1 MKKSLKV
8 LYIGLGFLFT
18 GIGLIGA
25 VLPVLPT
32 TPFLL
37 LASFFFSRGSERFN
51 RWFTSTKLYKNH
63 LEEFVQNRSMTLKTK
78 LRLVT
83 LASSFM
89 LLSAYLVRV
98 VYFRS
103 FIVLAILYLYYYFAF
118 RIKTIKP
125 EAEEEVRLTNAD
137 RI

>member
-18 GIGLIGA
+18 GIGLTGA